1 VPTKENS
8 RHVRLLAILDR
19 YCQHSGIVFAY
30 LPCVPVKFNMFL
42 NMNPTIAVIGATG
55 NQGGAV
61 ARSLLQNTHF
71 KVRAITRNASSEAA
85 KALASAGAEVAEAS
99 GFNHQEMV
107 AALQSVSGLY
117 VNINSD
123 DRAWKNPDSPTEFD
137 LGKAIVDAAVE
148 AGVQNLVYSGGPPCT
163 QMTGGKVSMK
173 AMDSKLNGSPLQLSP
188 L

>member
-1 VPTKENS
+1 VALN
-8 RHVRLLAILDR
+8 ILN
-19 YCQHSGIVFAY
+19 
-30 LPCVPVKFNMFL
+30 K
-42 NMNPTIAVIGATG
+42 MNATIAVIGATG

-61 ARSLLQNTHF
+61 VRSLLQNSHF
-71 KVRAITRNASSEAA
+71 KVRAITLNASSEAA
-85 KALASAGAEVAEAS
+85 RVLASTGAEVVEAS

-107 AALQSVSGLY
+107 TALKGALGLY

-123 DRAWKNPDSPTEFD
+123 DKAWKEPDSPTEFE

-173 AMDSKLNGSPLQLSP
+173 AMDSKLNGSPLRCSP
-188 L
+188 LIFHSEVSG